1 VTTQARLRAL
11 VELADTGSVRAAAR
25 RLVVTEAT
33 VSAAVSA
40 LAAEVGI
47 PLVNRDGRGVRLT
60 PAGVRYADYARRIL
74 GLHAE
79 ALAAARGEAD
89 PEHGTIRVAA
99 VTTAGEHLLPG
110 LLASFRAAHPGV
122 TLGLEVAPR
131 GVVWPMLANHEVD
144 LVVAGRPPATIQ
156 ARVCAVSPNT
166 LVVVGPPEMT
176 AGFDPALATWLLR
189 EPGSGVRATTKTL
202 LHGLD
207 LTPSEM
213 TLGAH
218 GAVVAAAVAGLGVT
232 LVSRQAVHAQLE
244 SGALVELP
252 MPGTPLTRPWHVVSQ
267 AVPTAPTKLL
277 VEHLLARR
285 ELGWQAVGHQ
295 KDASAG

>member
-1 VTTQARLRAL
+1 
-11 VELADTGSVRAAAR
+11 
-25 RLVVTEAT
+25 
-33 VSAAVSA
+33 
-40 LAAEVGI
+40 
-47 PLVNRDGRGVRLT
+47 
-60 PAGVRYADYARRIL
+60 
-74 GLHAE
+74 
-79 ALAAARGEAD
+79 
-89 PEHGTIRVAA
+89 
-99 VTTAGEHLLPG
+99 
-110 LLASFRAAHPGV
+110 
-122 TLGLEVAPR
+122 
-131 GVVWPMLANHEVD
+131 MLANHEVD

-166 LVVVGPPEMT
+166 LVVVGPPAVA

-189 EPGSGVRATTKTL
+189 EPGSGVRATTKSL

-232 LVSRQAVHAQLE
+232 VVSRRAAHAQLE

-252 MPGTPLTRPWHVVSQ
+252 TPGTPLSRPWHVVSQ
-267 AVPTAPTKLL
+267 PVPTAPTKLL
-277 VEHLLARR
+277 VEHLLAHR

-295 KDASAG
+295 